1 MGGTNDSCPH
11 PPATEL
17 MSRPGPIVGRE
28 DHRVR
33 PPRVAYRRSRG
44 RSHVLCPIWPLR
56 FARQLPFLLIAASAR
71 SPTDFVG
78 FRADPMI

>member
-1 MGGTNDSCPH
+1 
-11 PPATEL
+11 
-17 MSRPGPIVGRE
+17 
-28 DHRVR
+28 VR